1 MRETGREKTRKTA
14 VLIPCYNESQ
24 TIEKVIREFREAL
37 PEADIYV
44 YERHRRAGEKGR
56 SHCAAGIPS
65 GKGKRDPQHVPG
77 Y

>member
-37 PEADIYV
+37 PEAATSTTIILQTAQESWR
-44 YERHRRAGEKGR
+44 ERQEPLCGR
-56 SHCAAGIPS
+56 NTF
-65 GKGKRDPQHVPG
+65 RERET
-77 Y
+77 

>member
-1 MRETGREKTRKTA
+1 MRKTGREKTRKTA

-44 YERHRRAGEKGR
+44 YDNYSTDGTG
-56 SHCAAGIPS
+56 
-65 GKGKRDPQHVPG
+65 
-77 Y
+77 